1 MLLLSSGLAVV
12 WLASF
17 RLLDELPVVWFVAA
31 PVIALLMYVGW
42 QQMLRRV
49 TKRIDAR
56 VHEHPAVVAAKS
68 AGWLPDLMDFWN

>member
-17 RLLDELPVVWFVAA
+17 SLLDELPIVWFVAA
-31 PVIALLMYVGW
+31 PIVALLVYLGW
-42 QQMLRRV
+42 RQMLHRV
-49 TKRIDAR
+49 TKRIDTR

-68 AGWLPDLMDFWN
+68 EGWRPDLMDFWN